1 VAVAALVAT
10 AGVVL
15 LDPTRR
21 HVPLCPFHAITGWQC
36 PLCGS
41 LRAVDELVHGHL
53 AAAVR
58 DNVLLVAAL
67 PVLVVAWTDW
77 ARRRTAGQPSRRVPR
92 AVVTAAIA
100 VGMIFTVV
108 RNLPWAAALR
118 P

>member
-1 VAVAALVAT
+1 M
-10 AGVVL
+10 VV
-15 LDPTRR
+15 
-21 HVPLCPFHAITGWQC
+21 VWI
-36 PLCGS
+36 
-41 LRAVDELVHGHL
+41 
-53 AAAVR
+53 
-58 DNVLLVAAL
+58 
-67 PVLVVAWTDW
+67 DW